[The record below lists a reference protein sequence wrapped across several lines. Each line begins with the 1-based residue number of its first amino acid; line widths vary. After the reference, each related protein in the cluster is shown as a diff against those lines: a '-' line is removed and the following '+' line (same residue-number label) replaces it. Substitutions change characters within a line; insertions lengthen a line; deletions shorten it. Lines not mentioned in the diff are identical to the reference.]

1 MSSQQPPGFDDTV
14 DSDEASVLLEVPPDR
29 IEVLVQE
36 GLLTPLPD
44 TEERRFRRA
53 EVLAVR
59 DLGA

>member
-1 MSSQQPPGFDDTV
+1 MTNKEPARPDETIDAQ
-14 DSDEASVLLEVPPDR
+14 EASDLLEVPPDR

-36 GLLTPLPD
+36 GLLTPLGD
-44 TEERRFRRA
+44 GEERRFRRA